1 VDGIPSDS
9 ARRPPSGSKK
19 EQRDKDEVSIG
30 KVYPKLMSTHVQ
42 EIKEKLA
49 VNEVLASYIK
59 LEKSGVNY
67 KARCPFHNEKTPS
80 FYVSP
85 ERGSFYCFGCNAKGD
100 IFTFVEKFEGLDFMG
115 ALKVLAERAG
125 VSLDRVSAAKDNRK
139 EKLYEILEVATRFF
153 EELLIQNNSARDY
166 IKGRGLTEDT
176 LKKFRV
182 GYAAADWRV
191 LRSFL
196 KSKGYSDADVEAV
209 GLIKKTEKPGGDPY
223 YDVFRGRIMFPI
235 SDTSG
240 RVVAFSGRIIV
251 DDGKSPK
258 YLNSPETILYSKSK
272 TLYGLDKAK
281 GDIRKRDYSI
291 LVEGQMDLVMSHQAG
306 YTNTVAASGTAF
318 TDDDG
323 MDSAFGLLTRLS
335 DNMVVAFDS
344 DAAGQKAVKRIVP
357 AISLGMNVK
366 IVDIKGGK
374 DPADIIKAN
383 PKEWTKFLESKKD
396 FIEYLADTMV
406 DAKAT
411 PAVISKQVKQEV
423 FPFVRAI
430 PDDTPRFHA
439 IRKIADKLSISEDA
453 LWNDLKAYVA
463 ANPTRGSSGP
473 PPTTASS
480 RKLERLESIERKVL
494 GILYSGK
501 YLKGEE
507 ARKGELAGIVGEEK
521 MKSFESL
528 SSDDKGELTL
538 EAEVTYGDIGIGREW
553 KILLLNLEEEY
564 VKKKLETR
572 LMELNKA
579 EKSNAATEE
588 LMKEISVLSRRIQDV
603 KKQAGDINTL
613 L

>member
-1 VDGIPSDS
+1 LEI
-9 ARRPPSGSKK
+9 
-19 EQRDKDEVSIG
+19 DKTRYSV
-30 KVYPKLMSTHVQ
+30 STHVQ
-42 EIKEKLA
+42 EIKEKLP
-49 VNEVLASYIK
+49 VNEVVASYIK

-139 EKLYEILEVATRFF
+139 EKLYEILEKSTRFF
-153 EELLIQNNSARDY
+153 EENLAENNAARDY
-166 IKGRGLTEDT
+166 ILGRGLKEET
-176 LKKFRV
+176 LKNFRV
-182 GYAAADWRV
+182 GYAPADWRV
-191 LRSFL
+191 LRNFL
-196 KSKGYSDADVEAV
+196 KSKGYADADVEAV

-251 DDGKSPK
+251 DDEKSPK
-258 YLNSPETILYSKSK
+258 YLNSPETTLYSKSK

-281 GDIRKRDYSI
+281 ADIRKRDYSI

-306 YTNTVAASGTAF
+306 FTNTVAASGTAF

-383 PKEWTKFLESKKD
+383 PKDWAKTLETKKD
-396 FIEYLADTMV
+396 FIDFLADTMV

-411 PAVISKQVKQEV
+411 PAMISKQVKQEV

-463 ANPTRGSSGP
+463 ANPTRGSGGP
-473 PPTTASS
+473 PQANNSS
-480 RKLERLESIERKVL
+480 RRLDRLESIERKVL
-494 GILYSGK
+494 GILYSNK
-501 YLKGEE
+501 YLKGDGTRKKELE
-507 ARKGELAGIVGEEK
+507 AIVGEEK

-528 SSDDKGELTL
+528 GTDDKGELTL
-538 EAEVTYGDIGIGREW
+538 EAEVTYGDIGIGKEW

-564 VKKKLETR
+564 VKKKLEIK

-579 EKSNAATEE
+579 EKSNAGTEE
-588 LMKEISVLSRRIQDV
+588 LMKEISVLSRKIQDI
-603 KKQAGDINTL
+603 KGQAGNINTL